1 MLLKKLVSQNNLQTV
16 AELIDAQLKTGQLT
30 FSELKTQVF
39 YQHWRDESL
48 HQVLGEIAAK
58 LDKETASEIIEYLI
72 AQNGQEEK
80 FINLF
85 LAAQCLLKVKNGVNK
100 ITEKK
105 LLNALKK
112 LSQYGTVFLILYQSA
127 QEMQET
133 YQIRDRSI
141 AAIAQT
147 WKNDPQTLPWLKILA
162 HSNDSGE
169 VRSTAVEAIACGWP
183 DDPEIYLMLKNLVKY
198 LPTGEKCRKV
208 RSQSRCPHRCT
219 AYFSREMARSHG
231 YLTAA

>member
-1 MLLKKLVSQNNLQTV
+1 MLLKKLISQNNPQTV

-30 FSELKTQVF
+30 SSELKTQVF
-39 YQHWRDESL
+39 CPHWRDESL

-58 LDKETASEIIEYLI
+58 LDKETASEIIEYLT

-85 LAAQCLLKVKNGVNK
+85 LAAQCLLNVKDGINK

-133 YQIRDRSI
+133 YQIRDRS
-141 AAIAQT
+141 
-147 WKNDPQTLPWLKILA
+147 PQSPKLGKMTRKL
-162 HSNDSGE
+162 
-169 VRSTAVEAIACGWP
+169 
-183 DDPEIYLMLKNLVKY
+183 
-198 LPTGEKCRKV
+198 CR
-208 RSQSRCPHRCT
+208 
-219 AYFSREMARSHG
+219 G
-231 YLTAA
+231 